1 MNPTIGWAL
10 AGLFTFLSWRAYGLE
25 GLAMAASV
33 IVFWLLLT
41 FNRALRVM
49 KNATASPLG
58 HVPSAVMFHAGLK
71 RGMRM
76 LQIVTKTKS
85 LGRKLGPGDDDWA
98 WSDEGGR
105 EVRLHLERGRLVR
118 WSISDEAASAE
129 AA

>member
-1 MNPTIGWAL
+1 ML
-10 AGLFTFLSWRAYGLE
+10 
-25 GLAMAASV
+25 
-33 IVFWLLLT
+33 
-41 FNRALRVM
+41 
-49 KNATASPLG
+49 
-58 HVPSAVMFHAGLK
+58 HAGLK
-71 RGMRM
+71 RGMTM
-76 LQIVTKTKS
+76 MQIVTKTKS